1 MPSSPAEARS
11 GTAKAIEES
20 QEKSG
25 NLRMAPREWAR
36 TIDLTGNNRLLC
48 R

>member
-1 MPSSPAEARS
+1 
-11 GTAKAIEES
+11 
-20 QEKSG
+20 
-25 NLRMAPREWAR
+25 MAPREWAR